1 MTDTIDLSATQRDMP
16 ALPEY
21 RAQARAWITANLE
34 RKTGD
39 PTTAGIVALEPDEIP
54 AQKALQRKVY
64 EAGYAGIA
72 WPAEYGG
79 QGLPAEYELAFEEE
93 ARDYTLPCYPSY
105 TLYNG
110 TFNCNV
116 PTMLVH
122 AQPEFLR
129 WFVPQVLRGEIETC
143 KFFSE
148 PSGGSDLAG
157 VRTRAVRD
165 GDTWILN
172 GQKIWS
178 THAHLANWGFC
189 LARTDYDKPK
199 HRGLTWFAFPTN
211 LPGVTIRQIRRV
223 DETAEFCEDFFD
235 DVVIPD
241 LYRIGEVN
249 DGWAV
254 TQTMLVYERGAG
266 KGPVGDHLT
275 GPGPLA
281 PDLVEEA
288 RRLGVQDD
296 PLVRQKVARG
306 HMIDFIGRSLA
317 WRIAL
322 AGQAGGFNPGLA
334 AYGKLFRGT
343 YSPVRGRLP
352 VEIGG
357 AGAMTWEPGSEDR
370 DRAVDFLNS
379 KVIAIAAGTNEM
391 QRNGISERILG
402 MPRELSVD
410 TRRPYREVVREEKG
424 WSAPQV

>member
-1 MTDTIDLSATQRDMP
+1 MTDTIDVSATAREIP

-34 RKTGD
+34 RK
-39 PTTAGIVALEPDEIP
+39 APDAAPGEVKDD
-54 AQKALQRKVY
+54 AEMAAHRALQRKVY
-64 EAGYAGIA
+64 EAGYSGIA
-72 WPAEYGG
+72 WPVEYGG
-79 QGLPAEYELAFEEE
+79 QGLPTEYELAFEEE
-93 ARDYTLPCYPSY
+93 AADYVLPAYALHS
-105 TLYNG
+105 G
-110 TFNCNV
+110 TFGCNV

-129 WFVPQVLRGEIETC
+129 WFVPQVLKGEISTC

-157 VRTRAVRD
+157 VRTRARRD
-165 GDTWILN
+165 GETRILN

-178 THAHLANWGFC
+178 TYAHLADWGFC
-189 LARTDYDKPK
+189 LARTDWDKPK
-199 HRGLTWFAFPTN
+199 HRGLTWFAFPTS
-211 LPGVTIRQIRRV
+211 LPGVTIKQIRRV
-223 DETAEFCEDFFD
+223 DETAEFCQDFFD
-235 DVVIPD
+235 DVIVPD

-266 KGPVGDHLT
+266 HGPVGDHLT

-288 RRLGVQDD
+288 RRLGREND

-306 HMIDFIGRSLA
+306 HMIDFVSRSLA

-379 KVIAIAAGTNEM
+379 KVIAIAAGSNEM
-391 QRNGISERILG
+391 QRNGISERVLG

-410 TRRPYREVVREEKG
+410 TRRPYNEIIREEKN
-424 WSAPQV
+424 WEAPRI

>member
-1 MTDTIDLSATQRDMP
+1 MTDTIDRPNTDQAIP
-16 ALPEY
+16 PLPEY
-21 RAQARAWITANLE
+21 RAAARAWITANLE
-34 RKTGD
+34 PKSGD
-39 PTTAGIVALEPDEIP
+39 PAAGEVKEPGEM
-54 AQKALQRKVY
+54 AAHRALQRKVY
-64 EAGYAGIA
+64 EAGYSGIA

-79 QGLPAEYELAFEEE
+79 QGLPPEYELAFEEE
-93 ARDYTLPCYPSY
+93 AAGFVLPAYALHS
-105 TLYNG
+105 G
-110 TFNCNV
+110 TFGCNV

-129 WFVPQVLRGEIETC
+129 WFVPQVLRGEISTC

-165 GDTWILN
+165 GDTWILT

-178 THAHLANWGFC
+178 TYAHLADWGFC
-189 LARTDYDKPK
+189 LARTDWDVPK
-199 HRGLTWFAFPTN
+199 HRGLTWFAFPVD
-211 LPGVTIRQIRRV
+211 LPGVTIRQIKRV
-223 DETAEFCEDFFD
+223 DETGEFCEDFFD
-235 DVVIPD
+235 EVVVPD

-266 KGPVGDHLT
+266 HGPVGDHLA

-281 PDLVEEA
+281 PDLAAEA
-288 RRLGVQDD
+288 RRLGLQGD

-306 HMIDFIGRSLA
+306 HMIDFVTRSLA

-370 DRAVDFLNS
+370 ERATDFLNS
-379 KVIAIAAGTNEM
+379 KVIAIAAGSNEM

-410 TRRPYREVVREEKG
+410 TRRPYREVVGEERD
-424 WSAPQV
+424 WTAPRV

>member
-1 MTDTIDLSATQRDMP
+1 MTDTIDVSAAREIP
-16 ALPEY
+16 ALAEY
-21 RAQARAWITANLE
+21 RAQAQAWIAANLE
-34 RKTGD
+34 RKAED
-39 PTTAGIVALEPDEIP
+39 APAGETKEPGEI
-54 AQKALQRKVY
+54 AAHRVLQRKVY

-79 QGLPAEYELAFEEE
+79 QGLPPEYELAFEEE
-93 ARDYTLPCYPSY
+93 ARDYVLPAYALHS
-105 TLYNG
+105 G
-110 TFNCNV
+110 TFGCNV

-129 WFVPQVLRGEIETC
+129 WFVPQVLRGEISTC

-157 VRTRAVRD
+157 VRTRATKD
-165 GDTWILN
+165 GDTWVLN

-178 THAHLANWGFC
+178 TYAHLADWGFC
-189 LARTDYDKPK
+189 LARTDWDVPK
-199 HRGLTWFAFPTN
+199 HRGLTWFAFPTS

-223 DETAEFCEDFFD
+223 DETGEFCEDFFD

-266 KGPVGDHLT
+266 HGPVGDHLT

-288 RRLGVQDD
+288 RRLGRQDD

-410 TRRPYREVVREEKG
+410 TRRPYREVIREEQG
-424 WSAPQV
+424 WTAPRV

>member
-1 MTDTIDLSATQRDMP
+1 MTRARGRSRTP
-16 ALPEY
+16 AGDG
-21 RAQARAWITANLE
+21 RAHR
-34 RKTGD
+34 
-39 PTTAGIVALEPDEIP
+39 
-54 AQKALQRKVY
+54 ALQRKVY
-64 EAGYAGIA
+64 DAGYSGIA
-72 WPAEYGG
+72 WPVEYGG
-79 QGLPAEYELAFEEE
+79 QGLPPEYELAFEEE
-93 ARDYTLPCYPSY
+93 AADFVLPAYALHS
-105 TLYNG
+105 G
-110 TFNCNV
+110 TFGCNV

-129 WFVPQVLRGEIETC
+129 WFVPQVLRGEISTC

-165 GDTWILN
+165 GDTWVLN

-178 THAHLANWGFC
+178 TYAHLADWGFC
-189 LARTDYDKPK
+189 LARTDWDKPK

-235 DVVIPD
+235 DVVVPD

-266 KGPVGDHLT
+266 HGPVGDHLT

-306 HMIDFIGRSLA
+306 HMIDFVSRSLA

-410 TRRPYREVVREEKG
+410 TRRPYNEVVREEKD
-424 WSAPQV
+424 WTAPQV

>member
-34 RKTGD
+34 RKAD
-39 PTTAGIVALEPDEIP
+39 DASAGEVKDSA
-54 AQKALQRKVY
+54 AMAAHRALQRKVY
-64 EAGYAGIA
+64 DAGYSGIA
-72 WPAEYGG
+72 WPVEYGG
-79 QGLPAEYELAFEEE
+79 QGLPPEYELAFEEE
-93 ARDYTLPCYPSY
+93 AADFVLPAYALHS
-105 TLYNG
+105 G
-110 TFNCNV
+110 TFGCNV

-129 WFVPQVLRGEIETC
+129 WFVPQVLRGEISTC

-157 VRTRAVRD
+157 VRTRATRD

-178 THAHLANWGFC
+178 TYAHLADWGFC
-189 LARTDYDKPK
+189 LARTDWDKPK

-223 DETAEFCEDFFD
+223 DETAEFCQDFFD
-235 DVVIPD
+235 DVVVPD

-266 KGPVGDHLT
+266 HGPVGDHLT

-288 RRLGVQDD
+288 RRLGVEGD

-306 HMIDFIGRSLA
+306 HMIDFVSRSLA

-379 KVIAIAAGTNEM
+379 KVIAIAAGSNEM

-410 TRRPYREVVREEKG
+410 TRRPYNEVVREEKD

>member
-1 MTDTIDLSATQRDMP
+1 MP

-34 RKTGD
+34 RKADDASAGEVKD
-39 PTTAGIVALEPDEIP
+39 PAEMA
-54 AQKALQRKVY
+54 AHRALQRKVY
-64 EAGYAGIA
+64 DAGYSGIA
-72 WPAEYGG
+72 WPVEYGG
-79 QGLPAEYELAFEEE
+79 QGLPPEYELAFEEE
-93 ARDYTLPCYPSY
+93 AADFVLPAYALHS
-105 TLYNG
+105 G
-110 TFNCNV
+110 TFGCNV

-129 WFVPQVLRGEIETC
+129 WFVPQVLRGEISTC

-178 THAHLANWGFC
+178 TYAHLADWGFC
-189 LARTDYDKPK
+189 LARTDWDKPK

-223 DETAEFCEDFFD
+223 DETAEFCQDFFD
-235 DVVIPD
+235 DVVVPD

-266 KGPVGDHLT
+266 HGPVGDHLT

-306 HMIDFIGRSLA
+306 HMIDFVSRSLA

-379 KVIAIAAGTNEM
+379 KVIAIAAGSNEM

-410 TRRPYREVVREEKG
+410 TRRPYNEVVREEKD

>member
-1 MTDTIDLSATQRDMP
+1 MTDTIDVSATAREIP

-34 RKTGD
+34 RK
-39 PTTAGIVALEPDEIP
+39 APDAPPGEVKDS
-54 AQKALQRKVY
+54 AEMAAHRALQRKVY
-64 EAGYAGIA
+64 EAGYSGIA
-72 WPAEYGG
+72 WPVEYGG
-79 QGLPAEYELAFEEE
+79 QGLPSEYELAFEEE
-93 ARDYTLPCYPSY
+93 AADYVLPAYALHS
-105 TLYNG
+105 G
-110 TFNCNV
+110 TFGCNV

-129 WFVPQVLRGEIETC
+129 WFVPQVLRGEISTC

-157 VRTRAVRD
+157 VRTRARRD

-178 THAHLANWGFC
+178 TYAHLADWGFC
-189 LARTDYDKPK
+189 LARTDWDKPK
-199 HRGLTWFAFPTN
+199 HRGLTWFAFPTS
-211 LPGVTIRQIRRV
+211 LPGVTIKQIRRV
-223 DETAEFCEDFFD
+223 DETAEFCQDFFD
-235 DVVIPD
+235 DVIVPD

-266 KGPVGDHLT
+266 HGPVGDHLT

-288 RRLGVQDD
+288 RRLGREND

-306 HMIDFIGRSLA
+306 HMIDFVSRSLA

-322 AGQAGGFNPGLA
+322 AGQAGGFDPGLA

-379 KVIAIAAGTNEM
+379 KVIAIAAGSNEM
-391 QRNGISERILG
+391 QRNGISERVLG

-410 TRRPYREVVREEKG
+410 TRRPYNEIIREEKD
-424 WSAPQV
+424 WTAPRI

>member
-34 RKTGD
+34 RKAD
-39 PTTAGIVALEPDEIP
+39 DASAGEVKDSA
-54 AQKALQRKVY
+54 AMAAHRALQRKVY
-64 EAGYAGIA
+64 DAGYSGIA
-72 WPAEYGG
+72 WPVEYGG
-79 QGLPAEYELAFEEE
+79 QGLPPEYELAFEEE
-93 ARDYTLPCYPSY
+93 AADFVLPAYALHS
-105 TLYNG
+105 G
-110 TFNCNV
+110 TFGCNV

-129 WFVPQVLRGEIETC
+129 WFVPQVLRGEISTC

-157 VRTRAVRD
+157 VRTRATRD

-223 DETAEFCEDFFD
+223 DETAEFCQDFFD

-266 KGPVGDHLT
+266 HGPVGDHLT

-288 RRLGVQDD
+288 RRLGVEGD

-306 HMIDFIGRSLA
+306 HMIDFVSRSLA

>member
-1 MTDTIDLSATQRDMP
+1 VTDTIEESAAQRDMP

-34 RKTGD
+34 RKADDAGAGEVKD
-39 PTTAGIVALEPDEIP
+39 PAEMA
-54 AQKALQRKVY
+54 AHRALQRKVY
-64 EAGYAGIA
+64 DAGYSGIA
-72 WPAEYGG
+72 WPVEYSG
-79 QGLPAEYELAFEEE
+79 QGLPPEYELAFEEE
-93 ARDYTLPCYPSY
+93 AADFVLPAYALHS
-105 TLYNG
+105 G
-110 TFNCNV
+110 TFGCNV

-129 WFVPQVLRGEIETC
+129 WFVPQVLRGEISTC

-223 DETAEFCEDFFD
+223 DETAEFCQDFFD
-235 DVVIPD
+235 DVVVPD

-266 KGPVGDHLT
+266 HGPVGDHLT

-306 HMIDFIGRSLA
+306 HMIDFVSRSLA

-343 YSPVRGRLP
+343 YAPVRGRLP

-379 KVIAIAAGTNEM
+379 KVIAIAAGSNEM

-410 TRRPYREVVREEKG
+410 TRRPYNEVVREEKD

>member
-1 MTDTIDLSATQRDMP
+1 MTDTIDVSATAREIP

-34 RKTGD
+34 RKAPDAPPGEVQD
-39 PTTAGIVALEPDEIP
+39 PAEMTAHR
-54 AQKALQRKVY
+54 ALQRKLF
-64 EAGYAGIA
+64 EAGYSGIA
-72 WPAEYGG
+72 WPVEYGG
-79 QGLPAEYELAFEEE
+79 QGLPPEYELAFEEE
-93 ARDYTLPCYPSY
+93 AADYVLPAYALHS
-105 TLYNG
+105 G
-110 TFNCNV
+110 TFGCNV

-129 WFVPQVLRGEIETC
+129 WFVPQVLRGEISTC

-157 VRTRAVRD
+157 VRTRARRD

-178 THAHLANWGFC
+178 TYAHLADWGFC
-189 LARTDYDKPK
+189 LARTDWDKPK
-199 HRGLTWFAFPTN
+199 HRGLTWFAFPCS
-211 LPGVTIRQIRRV
+211 LPGVTIKQIRRV
-223 DETAEFCEDFFD
+223 DETAEFCQDFFD
-235 DVVIPD
+235 DVIIPD

-266 KGPVGDHLT
+266 HGPIGDHLT

-288 RRLGVQDD
+288 RRLGREND

-306 HMIDFIGRSLA
+306 HMIDFVSRSLA

-322 AGQAGGFNPGLA
+322 AGQAGGFDPGLA

-379 KVIAIAAGTNEM
+379 KVIAIAAGSNEM
-391 QRNGISERILG
+391 QRNGISERVLG

-410 TRRPYREVVREEKG
+410 TRRPYNEIIREEKN
-424 WSAPQV
+424 WEAPRI

>member
-1 MTDTIDLSATQRDMP
+1 MTDTIDVSATAREIP

-34 RKTGD
+34 RK
-39 PTTAGIVALEPDEIP
+39 APDAAPGEVKDD
-54 AQKALQRKVY
+54 AEMAAHRALQRKVY
-64 EAGYAGIA
+64 EAGYSGIA
-72 WPAEYGG
+72 WPVEYGG
-79 QGLPAEYELAFEEE
+79 QGLPTEYELAFEEE
-93 ARDYTLPCYPSY
+93 AADYVLPAYALHS
-105 TLYNG
+105 G
-110 TFNCNV
+110 TFGCNV

-129 WFVPQVLRGEIETC
+129 WFVPQVLRGEISTC

-157 VRTRAVRD
+157 VRTRARRD

-178 THAHLANWGFC
+178 TYAHLADWGFC
-189 LARTDYDKPK
+189 LARTDWDKPK
-199 HRGLTWFAFPTN
+199 HRGLTWFAFPCS
-211 LPGVTIRQIRRV
+211 LPGVTIKQIRRV
-223 DETAEFCEDFFD
+223 DETAEFCQDFFD
-235 DVVIPD
+235 DVIIPD

-266 KGPVGDHLT
+266 HGPVGDHLT

-288 RRLGVQDD
+288 RRLGREND

-306 HMIDFIGRSLA
+306 HMIDFVSRSLA

-357 AGAMTWEPGSEDR
+357 AGAMTWERGSEDR

-379 KVIAIAAGTNEM
+379 KVIAIAAGSNEM
-391 QRNGISERILG
+391 QRNGISERVLG

-410 TRRPYREVVREEKG
+410 TRRPYNEIIREETN
-424 WSAPQV
+424 WEAPRI

>member
-1 MTDTIDLSATQRDMP
+1 MTDTIDVPAARRDMP

-34 RKTGD
+34 RKAD
-39 PTTAGIVALEPDEIP
+39 DASAGEVKDLAEM
-54 AQKALQRKVY
+54 AAHRALQRKVY
-64 EAGYAGIA
+64 NAGYSGIA
-72 WPAEYGG
+72 WPVEYGG
-79 QGLPAEYELAFEEE
+79 QGLPPEYELAFEEE
-93 ARDYTLPCYPSY
+93 AADFVLPAYALHS
-105 TLYNG
+105 G
-110 TFNCNV
+110 TFGCNV

-129 WFVPQVLRGEIETC
+129 WFVPQVLRGEISTC

-178 THAHLANWGFC
+178 TYAHLADWGFC

-266 KGPVGDHLT
+266 HGPVGDHLT

-288 RRLGVQDD
+288 RRLGVEGD

-306 HMIDFIGRSLA
+306 HMIDFVSRSLA

-322 AGQAGGFNPGLA
+322 SGQAGGFNPGLA

-379 KVIAIAAGTNEM
+379 KVIAIAAGSNEM

-410 TRRPYREVVREEKG
+410 TRRPYNEVVREEKD

>member
-1 MTDTIDLSATQRDMP
+1 MTDTIEESAAQRDMP

-34 RKTGD
+34 RKADEASAGEVKD
-39 PTTAGIVALEPDEIP
+39 PAAM
-54 AQKALQRKVY
+54 AAHRALQRKVY
-64 EAGYAGIA
+64 EAGYSGIA
-72 WPAEYGG
+72 WPVEYGG
-79 QGLPAEYELAFEEE
+79 QGLPPEYELAFEEE
-93 ARDYTLPCYPSY
+93 AADFVLPAYALHS
-105 TLYNG
+105 G
-110 TFNCNV
+110 TFGCNV

-129 WFVPQVLRGEIETC
+129 WFVPQVLRGEISTC

-223 DETAEFCEDFFD
+223 DETAEFCQDFFD
-235 DVVIPD
+235 DVVVPD

-266 KGPVGDHLT
+266 HGPVGDHLT

-306 HMIDFIGRSLA
+306 QMIDFVGRSLA

-357 AGAMTWEPGSEDR
+357 AGAMTWEPGSQDR

-379 KVIAIAAGTNEM
+379 KVIAIAAGSNEM

-410 TRRPYREVVREEKG
+410 TRRPYNEVVREEKG

>member
-1 MTDTIDLSATQRDMP
+1 
-16 ALPEY
+16 
-21 RAQARAWITANLE
+21 
-34 RKTGD
+34 
-39 PTTAGIVALEPDEIP
+39 
-54 AQKALQRKVY
+54 
-64 EAGYAGIA
+64 
-72 WPAEYGG
+72 
-79 QGLPAEYELAFEEE
+79 
-93 ARDYTLPCYPSY
+93 
-105 TLYNG
+105 
-110 TFNCNV
+110 
-116 PTMLVH
+116 
-122 AQPEFLR
+122 
-129 WFVPQVLRGEIETC
+129 VLRGEIETC

-148 PSGGSDLAG
+148 PSGGSDLGG

-165 GDTWILN
+165 GDTWVLN

-189 LARTDYDKPK
+189 LARTDWDVPK

-223 DETAEFCEDFFD
+223 DETAEFCQDFFD
-235 DVVIPD
+235 DVVVPD

-288 RRLGVQDD
+288 RRLGVEGD

-306 HMIDFIGRSLA
+306 HMIDFVSRSLA

-322 AGQAGGFNPGLA
+322 SGQAGGFNPGLA

-379 KVIAIAAGTNEM
+379 KVIAIAAGSNEM

-410 TRRPYREVVREEKG
+410 TRRPYNEVVREEKD

>member
-1 MTDTIDLSATQRDMP
+1 MTDTIDMSATKREMP
-16 ALPEY
+16 TLPEY

-34 RKTGD
+34 HKAED
-39 PTTAGIVALEPDEIP
+39 APAGEVQGPSEMA
-54 AQKALQRKVY
+54 AHRALQRKLY
-64 EAGYAGIA
+64 DAGYSGIA
-72 WPAEYGG
+72 WPVEYGG
-79 QGLPAEYELAFEEE
+79 QGLPPEYELAFEEE
-93 ARDYTLPCYPSY
+93 AADYVLPAYALHS
-105 TLYNG
+105 G
-110 TFNCNV
+110 TFGCNV

-122 AQPEFLR
+122 AQPDFLR
-129 WFVPQVLRGEIETC
+129 WFVPQVLRGEISTC

-178 THAHLANWGFC
+178 TYAHLADWGFF
-189 LARTDYDKPK
+189 LARTDWDVPK
-199 HRGLTWFAFPTN
+199 HRGLTWFAFPTS

-235 DVVIPD
+235 DVVVPD

-266 KGPVGDHLT
+266 HGPVGDHLT

-288 RRLGVQDD
+288 QRLGLESD

-306 HMIDFIGRSLA
+306 HMIDFVSRSLA

-322 AGQAGGFNPGLA
+322 SGQAGGFNPGLA

-357 AGAMTWEPGSEDR
+357 AGAMTWEPGSDDR
-370 DRAVDFLNS
+370 DRAVDFLDS
-379 KVIAIAAGTNEM
+379 KVIAIAAGSNEM

-410 TRRPYREVVREEKG
+410 TRRPYREVIREEKD
-424 WSAPQV
+424 WKAPQV

>member
-1 MTDTIDLSATQRDMP
+1 MTDTIDTATRQDIP
-16 ALPEY
+16 SLAEY
-21 RAQARAWITANLE
+21 RAQARAWISANLE
-34 RKTGD
+34 RNAGD
-39 PTTAGIVALEPDEIP
+39 DPAAGIVALDPSEIP
-54 AQKALQRKVY
+54 AAKALQLKMY
-64 EAGYAGIA
+64 EAGYAGIS

-79 QGLPAEYELAFEEE
+79 QGLPPEYELAFLDE
-93 ARDYTLPCYPSY
+93 ARGYKLPCYPSY

-122 AQPEFLR
+122 GQPEFLR

-148 PSGGSDLAG
+148 PSGGSDLGG

-165 GDTWILN
+165 GDTWVLT

-189 LARTDYDKPK
+189 LARTDWDVPK
-199 HRGLTWFAFPTN
+199 HRGLTWFVFPTD
-211 LPGVTIRQIRRV
+211 LPGVTIRQIKRV
-223 DETAEFCEDFFD
+223 DETGEFCEDFFD
-235 DVVIPD
+235 EVVVPD

-266 KGPVGDHLT
+266 KGAIGDHLA

-288 RRLGVQDD
+288 QRLGLTSD

-306 HMIDFIGRSLA
+306 HMIDFVTRSLA

-370 DRAVDFLNS
+370 ERATDFLNS

-410 TRRPYREVVREEKG
+410 TRRPYREVIREEQG
-424 WSAPQV
+424 WSAPRV

>member
-1 MTDTIDLSATQRDMP
+1 MTDTIDVPAARRDMP

-34 RKTGD
+34 RKAD
-39 PTTAGIVALEPDEIP
+39 DASAGEVKDLAEM
-54 AQKALQRKVY
+54 AAHRALQRKVY
-64 EAGYAGIA
+64 NAGYSGIA
-72 WPAEYGG
+72 WPVEYGG
-79 QGLPAEYELAFEEE
+79 QGLPPEYELAFEEE
-93 ARDYTLPCYPSY
+93 AADFVLPAYALHS
-105 TLYNG
+105 G
-110 TFNCNV
+110 TFGCNV

-129 WFVPQVLRGEIETC
+129 WFVPQVLRGEISTC

-178 THAHLANWGFC
+178 TYAHLADWGFC
-189 LARTDYDKPK
+189 LARTDWDKPK

-223 DETAEFCEDFFD
+223 DETAEFCQDFFD
-235 DVVIPD
+235 DVVVPD

-266 KGPVGDHLT
+266 HGPVGDHLT

-288 RRLGVQDD
+288 RRLGVEGD

-306 HMIDFIGRSLA
+306 HVIDFVSRSLA

-322 AGQAGGFNPGLA
+322 SGQAGGFNPGLA

-379 KVIAIAAGTNEM
+379 KVIAIAAGSNEM

-410 TRRPYREVVREEKG
+410 TRRPYNEVVREEKD

>member
-1 MTDTIDLSATQRDMP
+1 MTDTIEGSATRRDMP

-34 RKTGD
+34 RKADDAGAGEVKD
-39 PTTAGIVALEPDEIP
+39 PAAM
-54 AQKALQRKVY
+54 AAHRALQRKVY
-64 EAGYAGIA
+64 DAGYAGIA
-72 WPAEYGG
+72 WPVEYGG
-79 QGLPAEYELAFEEE
+79 QGLPPEYELAFEEE
-93 ARDYTLPCYPSY
+93 AADFVRPAYALHS
-105 TLYNG
+105 G
-110 TFNCNV
+110 TFGCNV

-129 WFVPQVLRGEIETC
+129 WFVPQVLRGEISTC

-165 GDTWILN
+165 GDTWVLN

-178 THAHLANWGFC
+178 TYAHLADWGFC
-189 LARTDYDKPK
+189 LARTDWDKPK

-235 DVVIPD
+235 DVVVPD

-266 KGPVGDHLT
+266 HGPVGDHLT

-306 HMIDFIGRSLA
+306 HMIDFVSRSLA

-343 YSPVRGRLP
+343 YSPVR
-352 VEIGG
+352 
-357 AGAMTWEPGSEDR
+357 AGCRSRSAV
-370 DRAVDFLNS
+370 RA
-379 KVIAIAAGTNEM
+379 
-391 QRNGISERILG
+391 R
-402 MPRELSVD
+402 
-410 TRRPYREVVREEKG
+410 
-424 WSAPQV
+424 

>member
-1 MTDTIDLSATQRDMP
+1 MTDTIAVTATDREVP
-16 ALPEY
+16 PLPEY
-21 RAQARAWITANLE
+21 RAQARTWIAANLV
-34 RKTGD
+34 RKTDD
-39 PTTAGIVALEPDEIP
+39 PSAGEMVKEPAEMTAHR
-54 AQKALQRKVY
+54 ALQRKLY
-64 EAGYAGIA
+64 DAGYSGIA
-72 WPAEYGG
+72 WPVDYGG
-79 QGLPAEYELAFEEE
+79 QGLPPEYELAFEDE
-93 ARDYTLPCYPSY
+93 ARDFVLPNYALRS
-105 TLYNG
+105 G
-110 TFNCNV
+110 TFDCNV

-129 WFVPQVLRGEIETC
+129 WFVPQVLRGEISTC

-157 VRTRAVRD
+157 VRTRAMKD

-178 THAHLANWGFC
+178 TYAHLADWGFC
-189 LARTDYDKPK
+189 LARTDWDVPK
-199 HRGLTWFAFPTN
+199 HRGLSWFAFPTN

-223 DETAEFCEDFFD
+223 DETAEFCQDFFD
-235 DVVIPD
+235 DVIIPD
-241 LYRIGEVN
+241 LYRIGDVN

-254 TQTMLVYERGAG
+254 SQTMLVYERGAG
-266 KGPVGDHLT
+266 HGPIGDHLE
-275 GPGPLA
+275 GPGLLA
-281 PDLVEEA
+281 TDLVEEA
-288 RRLGVQDD
+288 RRLGLQND

-306 HMIDFIGRSLA
+306 HMIDFVGRSLA

-322 AGQAGGFNPGLA
+322 AGQTGGFNPGLA

-357 AGAMTWEPGSEDR
+357 AGAMTWEPGSADR
-370 DRAVDFLNS
+370 DRAVDFLDS
-379 KVIAIAAGTNEM
+379 KVIAIAGGSNEM

-410 TRRPYREVVREEKG
+410 TRRPYNEVIREEKN
-424 WSAPQV
+424 WTAPRV

>member
-1 MTDTIDLSATQRDMP
+1 MTDTIDVSATREIP
-16 ALPEY
+16 VLPEY
-21 RAQARAWITANLE
+21 RAQARAWIAANLE
-34 RKTGD
+34 RKAED
-39 PTTAGIVALEPDEIP
+39 APAGEVKGPSEMAAHRI
-54 AQKALQRKVY
+54 LQRKLY
-64 EAGYAGIA
+64 DAGYTGIA
-72 WPAEYGG
+72 WPVEYGG
-79 QGLPAEYELAFEEE
+79 QGLPPEYELAFEEE
-93 ARDYTLPCYPSY
+93 ARDFVLPAYA
-105 TLYNG
+105 LHGG
-110 TFNCNV
+110 TFGCNV

-129 WFVPQVLRGEIETC
+129 WFVPQVLRGEISTC

-157 VRTRAVRD
+157 VRTRATKD
-165 GDTWILN
+165 GDTWVLK

-178 THAHLANWGFC
+178 TYAHLADWGFC
-189 LARTDYDKPK
+189 LARTDWDVPK

-223 DETAEFCEDFFD
+223 DETGEFCEDFFD
-235 DVVIPD
+235 DVVVPD

-266 KGPVGDHLT
+266 HGPVGDHLT

-288 RRLGVQDD
+288 RRLGRQDD

-379 KVIAIAAGTNEM
+379 KVIAVAAGTNEM

-410 TRRPYREVVREEKG
+410 SRRPYREVVREEQG
-424 WSAPQV
+424 WTAPRV

>member
-34 RKTGD
+34 RKAD
-39 PTTAGIVALEPDEIP
+39 DASAGEVKDSA
-54 AQKALQRKVY
+54 AMAAHRALQRKVY
-64 EAGYAGIA
+64 DAGYSGIA
-72 WPAEYGG
+72 WPVEYGG
-79 QGLPAEYELAFEEE
+79 QGLPPEYELAFEEE
-93 ARDYTLPCYPSY
+93 AADFVLPAYALHS
-105 TLYNG
+105 G
-110 TFNCNV
+110 TFGCNV

-129 WFVPQVLRGEIETC
+129 WFVPQVLRGRNL
-143 KFFSE
+143 
-148 PSGGSDLAG
+148 DLQVLLRALG
-157 VRTRAVRD
+157 RVGPGRVRTRATRD

-178 THAHLANWGFC
+178 TYAHLADWGFC
-189 LARTDYDKPK
+189 LARTDWDKPK

-223 DETAEFCEDFFD
+223 DETAEFCQDFFD
-235 DVVIPD
+235 DVVVPD

-266 KGPVGDHLT
+266 HGPVGDHLT

-288 RRLGVQDD
+288 RRLGVEGD

-306 HMIDFIGRSLA
+306 HMIDFVSRSLA

-379 KVIAIAAGTNEM
+379 KVIAIAAGSNEM

-410 TRRPYREVVREEKG
+410 TRRPYNEVVREEKD

>member
-1 MTDTIDLSATQRDMP
+1 
-16 ALPEY
+16 
-21 RAQARAWITANLE
+21 
-34 RKTGD
+34 
-39 PTTAGIVALEPDEIP
+39 V
-54 AQKALQRKVY
+54 
-64 EAGYAGIA
+64 
-72 WPAEYGG
+72 EYGG
-79 QGLPAEYELAFEEE
+79 QGLPPEYELAFEEE
-93 ARDYTLPCYPSY
+93 AADFVLPAYALHS
-105 TLYNG
+105 G
-110 TFNCNV
+110 TFGCNV

-129 WFVPQVLRGEIETC
+129 WFVPQVLRGEISTC

-157 VRTRAVRD
+157 VRTRATRD

-178 THAHLANWGFC
+178 TYAHLADWGFC
-189 LARTDYDKPK
+189 LARTDWDKPK

-266 KGPVGDHLT
+266 HGPVGDHLT

-288 RRLGVQDD
+288 RRLGVEGD

-306 HMIDFIGRSLA
+306 HMIDFVSRSLA

-379 KVIAIAAGTNEM
+379 KVIAIAAGSNEM

-410 TRRPYREVVREEKG
+410 TRRPYNEVVREEKD

>member
-1 MTDTIDLSATQRDMP
+1 MTRARGEVKDP
-16 ALPEY
+16 AEMAAH
-21 RAQARAWITANLE
+21 R
-34 RKTGD
+34 
-39 PTTAGIVALEPDEIP
+39 
-54 AQKALQRKVY
+54 ALQRKVY
-64 EAGYAGIA
+64 DAGYSGIA
-72 WPAEYGG
+72 WPVEYGG
-79 QGLPAEYELAFEEE
+79 QGLPPEYELAFEEE
-93 ARDYTLPCYPSY
+93 AADFVLPAYALHS
-105 TLYNG
+105 G
-110 TFNCNV
+110 TFGCNV

-129 WFVPQVLRGEIETC
+129 WFVPQVLRGEISTC

-178 THAHLANWGFC
+178 TYAHLADWGFC
-189 LARTDYDKPK
+189 LARTDWDKPK

-223 DETAEFCEDFFD
+223 DETAEFCQDFFD
-235 DVVIPD
+235 DVVVPD

-266 KGPVGDHLT
+266 HGPVGDHLT

-288 RRLGVQDD
+288 RRLGVEGD

-306 HMIDFIGRSLA
+306 HMIDFVSRSLA

-322 AGQAGGFNPGLA
+322 SGQAGGFNPGLA

-379 KVIAIAAGTNEM
+379 KVIAIAAGSNEM

-410 TRRPYREVVREEKG
+410 TRRPYNEVVREEKD

>member
-1 MTDTIDLSATQRDMP
+1 MTDTIDRSATQQEIP
-16 ALPEY
+16 PLPEY

-34 RKTGD
+34 RKPEDAAPGE
-39 PTTAGIVALEPDEIP
+39 VKEPDEI
-54 AQKALQRKVY
+54 AAHRVLQRKVY
-64 EAGYAGIA
+64 DAGYSGIA

-79 QGLPAEYELAFEEE
+79 QGLPPEYELAFEEE
-93 ARDYTLPCYPSY
+93 AAGFVLPAYALHS
-105 TLYNG
+105 G
-110 TFNCNV
+110 TFGCNV

-122 AQPEFLR
+122 AEPEFLR
-129 WFVPQVLRGEIETC
+129 WFVPQVLRGEISTC

-157 VRTRAVRD
+157 VRTRAVKD
-165 GDTWILN
+165 GDTWVLN

-178 THAHLANWGFC
+178 TYAHLADWGFC

-241 LYRIGEVN
+241 FYRIGEVN

-266 KGPVGDHLT
+266 HGPVGDHLA

-306 HMIDFIGRSLA
+306 HMIDFVSRSLA

-352 VEIGG
+352 VELGG

-379 KVIAIAAGTNEM
+379 KVIAIAAGSNEM

-410 TRRPYREVVREEKG
+410 TRRPYREVIRDEKD
-424 WSAPQV
+424 WSAPRV

>member
-1 MTDTIDLSATQRDMP
+1 MTDTIDLSAAQRDMP

-34 RKTGD
+34 RKADDAGAGEVKD
-39 PTTAGIVALEPDEIP
+39 PAEMA
-54 AQKALQRKVY
+54 AHRALQRKVY
-64 EAGYAGIA
+64 DAGYSGIA

-79 QGLPAEYELAFEEE
+79 QGLPPEYELAFEEE
-93 ARDYTLPCYPSY
+93 AADFVLPAYALHS
-105 TLYNG
+105 G
-110 TFNCNV
+110 TFGCNV

-129 WFVPQVLRGEIETC
+129 WFVPQVLRGEISTC

-157 VRTRAVRD
+157 VRTRATRD

-178 THAHLANWGFC
+178 TYAHLADWGFC
-189 LARTDYDKPK
+189 LARTDWDKPK

-223 DETAEFCEDFFD
+223 DETAEFCQDFFD
-235 DVVIPD
+235 DVVVPD

-266 KGPVGDHLT
+266 HGPVGDHLT

-288 RRLGVQDD
+288 RRLGVEGD

-306 HMIDFIGRSLA
+306 HMIDFVSRSLA

-322 AGQAGGFNPGLA
+322 SGQAGGFNPGLA

-379 KVIAIAAGTNEM
+379 KVIAIAAGSNEM

-410 TRRPYREVVREEKG
+410 TRRPYNEVVREEKD